1 MNQAQLDLATMAA
14 QHNYS
19 HGQME
24 IGDAESAAMRDLLV
38 GLVKASEIVIDRLT
52 AWSDSA
58 RIIWTQT
65 GSEDAKNQMENYGR
79 LIEHLEESIS
89 KARAGGAF

>member
-14 QHNYS
+14 KHGYS
-19 HGQME
+19 HGQLE
-24 IGDAESAAMRDLLV
+24 IGDAESAAMRDLIA
-38 GLVKASEIVIDRLT
+38 GLVKASEIAIDRLT
-52 AWSDSA
+52 AWQDTA

-79 LIEHLEESIS
+79 LIEHLEEAI
-89 KARAGGAF
+89 KQARGRE